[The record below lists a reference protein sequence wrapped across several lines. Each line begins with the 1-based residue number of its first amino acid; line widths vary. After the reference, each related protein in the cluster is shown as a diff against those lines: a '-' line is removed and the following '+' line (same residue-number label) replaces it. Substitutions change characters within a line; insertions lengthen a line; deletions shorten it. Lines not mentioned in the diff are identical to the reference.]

1 MISQRDIIQFFNI
14 VDILSNPD
22 KIKAELAVIQ
32 NLQNDLGQK
41 SADLAQREA
50 AVNAK
55 EVTANTIIA
64 KQTAVEQELSTRSA
78 ALDDKAK
85 SLAVLEDRLAKIS
98 ADHQRTIETIAKRT
112 QDLND
117 KKQNLDDRE
126 EKIVAREQI
135 ISTRMDTLQQ
145 KEQDYAERIK
155 KLRGA
160 IL

>member
-50 AVNAK
+50 AVSAK

-64 KQTAVEQELSTRSA
+64 KQAAVDQELSVRSDV
-78 ALDDKAK
+78 LDDKAK

-98 ADHQRTIETIAKRT
+98 ADHQRTIEMIAKRT

-117 KKQNLDDRE
+117 KQQDLDKRE
-126 EKIVAREQI
+126 EKIGAKEQI
-135 ISTRMDTLQQ
+135 INARMDTLQQ
-145 KEQDYAERIK
+145 KELDYAERIK
-155 KLRGA
+155 KLRGV
-160 IL
+160 IQ